1 MPMRFED
8 LRVWREAR
16 ALTRQTDEITR
27 RESFAADWALS
38 MQMRRAAVSIMANI
52 AEGFE
57 RRASSAEF
65 ARFLRMAKG
74 SCGELRCHLYVA
86 NDQRYLAAADRDRVG
101 TAAVGVSPMLGAL
114 IEAVRRDGRKVGDEG
129 RKTKDKR

>member
-1 MPMRFED
+1 
-8 LRVWREAR
+8 
-16 ALTRQTDEITR
+16 
-27 RESFAADWALS
+27 

>member
-16 ALTRQTDEITR
+16 MLTRQTYELTR
-27 RESFAADWALS
+27 RGPFAVDWPLS

-57 RRASSAEF
+57 RRASSADF
-65 ARFLRMAKG
+65 ARFLRTAKG

-86 NDQRYLAAADRDRVG
+86 SDQRYLAVADRDRVG
-101 TAAVGVSPMLGAL
+101 ADALRVSRMLGGL
-114 IEAVRRDGRKVGDEG
+114 IEAVRRDGRRAQDD
-129 RKTKDKR
+129 RRQTKD